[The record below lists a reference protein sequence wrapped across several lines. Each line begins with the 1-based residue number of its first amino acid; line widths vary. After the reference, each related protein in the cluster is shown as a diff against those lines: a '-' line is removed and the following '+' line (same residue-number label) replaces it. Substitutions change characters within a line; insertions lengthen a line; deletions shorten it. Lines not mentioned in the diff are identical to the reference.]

1 MNTVRLYQK
10 NVYLKEFNAKITSLS
25 REDKDIIVTLDQTA
39 FFPTGGG
46 QSCDTGILAGFEVTD
61 VYEADGQIFHRLS
74 CEATADNIREGA
86 AVSGHINWE
95 RRFDNMQRHCGE
107 HILSGMFFREYGGVN
122 RGFHMGDEYMTID
135 ISLEANP
142 EYKEITWEM
151 AQHVEICA
159 NEAIWSN
166 APVITRHFD
175 RREEAENLPLRKA
188 LAFDED
194 ITIVCV
200 GNIDNP
206 SDCVACCGTHPS
218 TAGQVGLVKLYKVE
232 PNKGMFR
239 IYFEAGK
246 RALMDYDK
254 KHNIL
259 TELGGRY
266 SAGTD
271 DLMDKIRI
279 HEDKQK
285 ELRSDFFALRQTVIR
300 NRAEE
305 ISDEVND
312 GSVHTYTFPEFK
324 TDDLRNLAK
333 HLDFAG
339 CKLAVFCDEHTLTA
353 LVYSNGKVDCGK
365 LIKDNAPVF
374 GGKGGG
380 RADNA
385 QAKFDSIENMKLF
398 TDAAEKILR

>member
-1 MNTVRLYQK
+1 MNTVKLYQK
-10 NVYLKEFNAKITSLS
+10 NVYLKEFDAKITSLHTDG
-25 REDKDIIVTLDQTA
+25 EDIIITLDQTA

-46 QSCDTGILAGFEVTD
+46 QSCDRGNISGFEVTD
-61 VYEADGQIFHRLS
+61 VYEENGQVFHRLKGGVNRGFHRGD
-74 CEATADNIREGA
+74 E
-86 AVSGHINWE
+86 VSGQIDWE
-95 RRFDNMQRHCGE
+95 HRFDNMQRHCGE
-107 HILSGMFFREYGGVN
+107 HILSGMFFREYGGIN

-135 ISLEANP
+135 ISLEEKP
-142 EYKEITWEM
+142 EYKEVTWEM
-151 AQHVEICA
+151 AQHVELCT

-200 GNIDNP
+200 GSTDNP

-305 ISDEVND
+305 ISGEIND

-398 TDAAEKILR
+398 TDSAEKILR

>member
-1 MNTVRLYQK
+1 MNTVKLYQQ
-10 NVYLKEFNAKITSLS
+10 NVYLKEFDAKITSIS
-25 REDKDIIVTLDQTA
+25 KDGEDIVVTLDRTA

-46 QSCDTGILAGFEVTD
+46 QSCDKGYIGQSEVTD
-61 VYEADGQIFHRLS
+61 VYEQEGQIYHRLKSGSEAPAAGDTVS
-74 CEATADNIREGA
+74 CRIDW
-86 AVSGHINWE
+86 SH
-95 RRFDNMQRHCGE
+95 RFDNMQRHCGE
-107 HILSGMFFREYGGVN
+107 HILSGMFYREYGGVN
-122 RGFHMGDEYMTID
+122 RGFHMGEEYMTID
-135 ISLEANP
+135 ISLEENP
-142 EYKEITWEM
+142 DYNEVTWEM
-151 AQHVEICA
+151 AQHAELCT
-159 NEAIWSN
+159 NEAIWAD

-175 RREEAENLPLRKA
+175 KREDAQDLPLRKA

-200 GNIDNP
+200 GSVDNP
-206 SDCVACCGTHPS
+206 SDCVACCGTHPAS
-218 TAGQVGLVKLYKVE
+218 AGQVGLVKIYKVE
-232 PNKGMFR
+232 PNKGMYR

-246 RALMDYDK
+246 RALLDYDR

-259 TELGGRY
+259 TELGSRY

-271 DLMDKIRI
+271 DLMDKIST
-279 HEDKQK
+279 HEQKQK
-285 ELRSDFFALRQTVIR
+285 ELRADFFALRQTVIK
-300 NRAEE
+300 NKAEE
-305 ISDEVND
+305 ISDEIND
-312 GSVHTYTFPEFK
+312 GDVHTYSFPEFK

-339 CKLAVFCDEHTLTA
+339 CRLAIFCDEHTLTA

-385 QAKFDSIENMKLF
+385 QAKFDSSESMRLF
-398 TDAAEKILR
+398 ADAAEKLLR